1 MNIQIIYFVRTIFG
15 CYNNGGNNCE
25 LTLSVPLNK
34 YFLEKLI
41 KKSNSIRSYQNAEI
55 RKPEILENYYQ
66 VLIKEG
72 FEGASINKI
81 ARRMNIHPSLI
92 IHYFKTKE
100 NLTIELADLL
110 IEKYEA
116 PEFLKF
122 DHIQDLEER
131 FQLMI
136 DTIFSFEWSRTID
149 PGLHFGFYYLS
160 FRNAKIRKAYEKM
173 LQHFRD
179 YLVHELELYREKGI
193 VKAKNAKMAADTIV
207 TLMEGLEFH
216 AHFLSGGQTFEKYA
230 DYTKHL
236 VVSMLKDE
244 TFSSNYENY
253 PKLKNSPKFFIEN
266 QRRYSH
272 D

>member
-1 MNIQIIYFVRTIFG
+1 M
-15 CYNNGGNNCE
+15 
-25 LTLSVPLNK
+25 
-34 YFLEKLI
+34 
-41 KKSNSIRSYQNAEI
+41 IRSYQKAEI
-55 RKPEILENYYQ
+55 RKPEILENFYQ
-66 VLIKEG
+66 VLIEEG

-116 PEFLKF
+116 PGFLKF
-122 DHIQDLEER
+122 DHIQDLEQR

-136 DTIFSFEWSRTID
+136 ETIFSFEWSRTID
-149 PGLHFGFYYLS
+149 PGLHFGFCYLS

-173 LQHFRD
+173 LKHFRD
-179 YLVHELELYREKGI
+179 YLVHELEFYRQEGI
-193 VKAKNAKMAADTIV
+193 VKVNNAKMAADTMV

-216 AHFLSGGQTFEKYA
+216 AHFLSEGQTFEKYA
-230 DYTKHL
+230 NYTKDL
-236 VVSMLKDE
+236 VISMLKDE
-244 TFSSNYENY
+244 PFSSNYGNY
-253 PKLKNSPKFFIEN
+253 PKLKNSPKAFIEN